1 MIVSNANYFLL
12 PDTATDTHLELAAR
26 LRLSVARL
34 ARRLRQQTATE
45 LTPSQNS
52 ALISIERHGP
62 LTPSDLAEIE
72 RVQRPTATRI
82 LGALIDRGFVARQP
96 DVSDRRS
103 SRVSITRTGADVLAR
118 GRRRKNAYLAQRLET
133 FDADELET
141 LARAA
146 DLLERLME
154 DER

>member
-1 MIVSNANYFLL
+1 M
-12 PDTATDTHLELAAR
+12 TDLSTETHLELAAS

-72 RVQRPTATRI
+72 RIQRPTATRI
-82 LGALIDRGFVARQP
+82 IGALIDRGFVAREP
-96 DVSDRRS
+96 DASDRRS
-103 SRVSITRTGADVLAR
+103 SRMSITRAGADVLAR
-118 GRRRKNAYLAQRLET
+118 GRRRKNAYLARRLET
-133 FDADELET
+133 FSADELQT
-141 LARAA
+141 LERAA
-146 DLLERLME
+146 VLLERLIEE
-154 DER
+154 DG

>member
-1 MIVSNANYFLL
+1 L
-12 PDTATDTHLELAAR
+12 PDTTADTHLELAAR

-34 ARRLRQQTATE
+34 ARRLRQQTTAE
-45 LTPSQNS
+45 LTPSQSS

-62 LTPSDLAEIE
+62 LAPSELAELE

-82 LGALIDRGFVARQP
+82 LGVLTERGYVAREA
-96 DVSDRRS
+96 DAADRRS

-118 GRRRKNAYLAQRLET
+118 GRRRKNAYLARRLES

-141 LARAA
+141 LERAA
-146 DLLERLME
+146 ALLERLIE
-154 DER
+154 EER